1 MLLLK
6 RVSVRRKKLNALF
19 FEPETRFEGEY
30 AKDGGLLV
38 DRAAFD
44 ESDLR
49 EDCPCEE
56 EEVEAVLADSRRRRA
71 YEKGLWLLD
80 ARDYTERGMTDKLR
94 PDFGADAAAAAVA
107 RYVAYGL
114 IDDGRY
120 AARLAEQLLTV
131 QRLSR
136 RQAREKL
143 IYKGVPR
150 DLAEEALDAVEADPA
165 EQLDAWIQGK
175 FAVRLAS
182 GEEGARRKVVDA
194 LLRRG
199 FAYEDV
205 KVALARWEEAT
216 GRQEEETY
224 DAL

>member
-19 FEPETRFEGEY
+19 FEPDTRFEGEY

-44 ESDLR
+44 ESELR
-49 EDCPCEE
+49 EGCPCEE
-56 EEVEAVLADSRRRRA
+56 ADVEALLADSCRRRA

-94 PDFGADAAAAAVA
+94 RDYGDPAAAEAVA
-107 RYVAYGL
+107 RYVEYGL

-143 IYKGVPR
+143 VYKGVPR
-150 DLAEEALDAVEADPA
+150 DLAEEALDAVEADPG
-165 EQLDAWIQGK
+165 EQLDAWLEGK
-175 FAVRLAS
+175 YAARLAS
-182 GEEGARRKVVDA
+182 GDEDARRKVVEA
-194 LLRRG
+194 LLRKG
-199 FAYEDV
+199 FVYDDIRQ
-205 KVALARWEEAT
+205 ALARRAERLA
-216 GRQEEETY
+216 QEEEETD